1 MSDMNAQRCAAVC
14 EGSSGGREVIGGDP
28 GRRRPM
34 LLMRGIQ
41 DRCEATMATQIS
53 RVLANEVKE
62 EIEALGMM
70 P

>member
-1 MSDMNAQRCAAVC
+1 MRKGVQLCAKVVLV
-14 EGSSGGREVIGGDP
+14 EGRWSEVIR

-34 LLMRGIQ
+34 LLIRGIQ